1 MASPS
6 PRSARSRPAA
16 SAVTP
21 GATDRPRW
29 GVVAHLF
36 LAVAVALPTLVAL
49 GALAAAAVTPGQ
61 SVLNRWLLLLIG
73 LLFLGIVGWAALLP
87 PVRQVEIA
95 AANTLLGTGLP
106 EVADPRQRRS
116 RLAGAA
122 WLGLLTVIGA
132 LVTMAVLYLLPVG
145 IGLLAHPLSGR
156 RTLTWPGGVTW
167 ETGAGADA
175 WWTVLLGVLAL
186 LLLGVACR
194 AAALLLRRTAP
205 LVLGPTSVERLTLAD
220 QRERDLARAN
230 ALARDVH
237 DTLGHTLTAMTV
249 QTTVARRLLGRDPQ
263 AADRALSEVERLG
276 RQAQA
281 DVDAVVGALRD
292 GTEPSVRRPVS
303 ATPSSADDPLA
314 EVRRVIAETPAPVA
328 AELPGA
334 LSLSPGLRT
343 DLLALVT
350 EALTNAVRH
359 GGGPI
364 RLCLEDGDAL
374 RLTVTNPLPHADGPP
389 AAGADAFR
397 RDAAG
402 RGGHGL
408 AGMRERLLLR
418 GGSLRAGADGASWT
432 LQAVLPR

>member
-1 MASPS
+1 MASTS
-6 PRSARSRPAA
+6 PRSARSRSAG
-16 SAVTP
+16 SAVP
-21 GATDRPRW
+21 AGATDRPRW

-49 GALAAAAVTPGQ
+49 GALAAAAATEDQ
-61 SVLNRWLLLLIG
+61 SVLNRWLLLLICA
-73 LLFLGIVGWAALLP
+73 LFLGLVGWAALLP

-106 EVADPRQRRS
+106 EVADPRLGRS

-122 WLGLLTVIGA
+122 WLGLLTVVGA
-132 LVTMAVLYLLPVG
+132 LTTAAVLYLLPVG
-145 IGLLAHPLSGR
+145 IGLLAHPFSGR

-167 ETGAGADA
+167 RTGAGADA

-186 LLLGVACR
+186 LLLGAVCR
-194 AAALLLRRTAP
+194 AAAIVLRRTAP
-205 LVLGPTSVERLTLAD
+205 VVLGPTSVERLTLAD

-249 QTTVARRLLGRDPQ
+249 QTTVARRLLARDPQ

-292 GTEPSVRRPVS
+292 GTEPPGRRPVDPGS
-303 ATPSSADDPLA
+303 TEAADSVA
-314 EVRRVIAETPAPVA
+314 EVRRVIAETPATVTA
-328 AELPGA
+328 RLPDG
-334 LSLSPGLRT
+334 LPLSPGVRV

-359 GGGPI
+359 GRGPI
-364 RLCLEDGDAL
+364 QLRLEDGDAV
-374 RLTVTNPLPHADGPP
+374 RLTVTNPLVDVDGL
-389 AAGADAFR
+389 AGGSEEVR
-397 RDAAG
+397 RDGAG
-402 RGGHGL
+402 RGGRGL
-408 AGMRERLLLR
+408 AGLRERLLLR
-418 GGSLRAGADGASWT
+418 GGSLRAGPDGASWT